1 MIEPTSDVQE
11 KFVRSIQPM
20 LVHGCTTAGCHSPNS
35 RQSMELD
42 RWALEGSGIPTLIR
56 KNLEQVLAQVDVK
69 DPASSPLMRR
79 ARQAHGIRNQ
89 PLSTPLAPY
98 QTAILIEWLNEAAGV
113 QPQAPL
119 PVGSN
124 ADPNAVDPRR
134 AELSMASEGE
144 VTDAMVDEAA
154 MELLNRGKATTRTVF
169 TPRDQFD
176 PEIFNRR
183 QARAKS
189 KLSELAD
196 EVAGHATEEDALV
209 PDSIEFTPTAPA
221 SAEESADLPAEVP
234 SRD

>member
-1 MIEPTSDVQE
+1 
-11 KFVRSIQPM
+11 
-20 LVHGCTTAGCHSPNS
+20 
-35 RQSMELD
+35 MELD

-56 KNLEQVLAQVDVK
+56 KNLEQVLAQVDVN

-79 ARQAHGIRNQ
+79 ARQAHGLRNQ

-98 QTAILIEWLNEAAGV
+98 QTAILMEWLNEAAGIATE
-113 QPQAPL
+113 PQIPL
-119 PVGSN
+119 DAGERGV
-124 ADPNAVDPRR
+124 DPNVIDPRLADR
-134 AELSMASEGE
+134 GTPTEGE
-144 VTDAMVDEAA
+144 VTEAMVDEAA
-154 MELLNRGKATTRTVF
+154 LELLNRAKAKTPTAF

-183 QARAKS
+183 QARAK
-189 KLSELAD
+189 KKQAEQAA
-196 EVAGHATEEDALV
+196 EAATGEAEPDALI